1 MNKESD
7 PTKIKNYTY
16 SSNSIHIPGED
27 ELSENNV
34 ALHNICSHEDCFFE

>member
-7 PTKIKNYTY
+7 PTKIKKDTY
-16 SSNSIHIPGED
+16 SSSSIHMPGED

-34 ALHNICSHEDCFFE
+34 VLHNICFQDGCFIE